1 MRAIGFDETV
11 IFSTW
16 TVLSVIL
23 QFGNCAFG
31 SAEEAQMP
39 DAPVLSK
46 LSQALRCD
54 PKTLGRAL
62 ITKRIKAGGEWI
74 ETPNT
79 AEVAVNIRD
88 GCRLANKP
96 SPVANEERRH

>member
-54 PKTLGRAL
+54 PMMSWATHCTADPTIARLRSGKRADRVRCGPAL
-62 ITKRIKAGGEWI
+62 SAQRESLQLWSA
-74 ETPNT
+74 
-79 AEVAVNIRD
+79 A
-88 GCRLANKP
+88 
-96 SPVANEERRH
+96 RHQ

>member
-23 QFGNCAFG
+23 QFGNRAFG

-46 LSQALRCD
+46 LGQALRC
-54 PKTLGRAL
+54 
-62 ITKRIKAGGEWI
+62 
-74 ETPNT
+74 T
-79 AEVAVNIRD
+79 AHVPFPDVFA
-88 GCRLANKP
+88 C
-96 SPVANEERRH
+96 HCT